1 MSLSR
6 APASAAPG
14 AVLVSADMERKR
26 TPLWEL
32 HKQHGARLIDF
43 GGWDLPVAYTAGTI
57 KEHKAVREAVGLFDV
72 SHMGEVYLRG
82 PRVREAIELLT
93 TNAVASAPA
102 GKAVY
107 TLLCRPSGGV
117 VDDCIF
123 YKRSDTE
130 FFVIVNA
137 SNVAKDLAWFR
148 EHTHSLCE
156 IEDVSDATAL
166 IAVQG
171 PKAIALVDRLAGGT
185 LGRLTS
191 FTFTDA
197 TVAGVPCVAT
207 RTGYTGED
215 GFELACANA
224 DAPALWT
231 ALIDNLPP
239 GGLPIGLGARDSL
252 RLEAKLP
259 LYGNDLDDD
268 HTPLEAGL
276 GWAVKLDREFI
287 GAQALREQKQ
297 RGLATQLVGFKIAD
311 DARAIARH
319 GYAVVDRSLPA
330 GEAQVIGTVTSG
342 APGITVGGSIGLAYV
357 PVALAQAG
365 TQLTIDCRGKDIPA
379 TVVSGKFYKRT

>member
-1 MSLSR
+1 M
-6 APASAAPG
+6 
-14 AVLVSADMERKR
+14 VERKR

-43 GGWDLPVAYTAGTI
+43 GGWDMPVAYPAGTI

-82 PRVREAIELLT
+82 PRVREAVEQLT

-137 SNVAKDLAWFR
+137 SNTAKDLEWFR
-148 EHTHSLCE
+148 EHSHSLCD
-156 IEDVSDATAL
+156 IEDVSAATAL

-171 PKAIALVDRLAGGT
+171 PKAVALVDRLAGGT
-185 LGRLTS
+185 LTGLTS
-191 FTFTDA
+191 FTFADA
-197 TVAGVPCVAT
+197 VIAGVPCVAA

-224 DAPALWT
+224 DAARLWT
-231 ALIDNLPP
+231 ALVEG
-239 GGLPIGLGARDSL
+239 GGLPIGLGARDTL
-252 RLEAKLP
+252 RLESKLP

-276 GWAVKLDREFI
+276 GWAVKLDREFL
-287 GAQALREQKQ
+287 GAQALRDQKQ
-297 RGLATQLVGFKIAD
+297 RGLERQLVGFKIPD
-311 DARAIARH
+311 EARAIARH
-319 GYAVVDRSLPA
+319 GYAVVDRSLGT
-330 GEAQVIGTVTSG
+330 GEAAVIGTVTSG
-342 APGITVGGSIGLAYV
+342 GPGICVGGAIGLAYV
-357 PVALAQAG
+357 PVARAKPG
-365 TQLTIDCRGKDIPA
+365 TQLTIDCRGKDILA

>member
-1 MSLSR
+1 
-6 APASAAPG
+6 
-14 AVLVSADMERKR
+14 MERKR
-26 TPLWEL
+26 TPLWDL

-43 GGWDLPVAYTAGTI
+43 GGWDMPVAYPTGTI
-57 KEHKAVREAVGLFDV
+57 KEHTAVREAVGLFDV
-72 SHMGEVYLRG
+72 SHMGEAYLRG
-82 PRVREAIELLT
+82 PRVREAIERLT
-93 TNAVASAPA
+93 TNAVASAAP

-137 SNVAKDLAWFR
+137 SNTAKDLDWFR
-148 EHTHSLCE
+148 EHTHSRCD

-171 PKAIALVDRLAGGT
+171 PRAVALVDQLAGGT
-185 LGRLTS
+185 LTGLTS
-191 FTFTDA
+191 FTFADA
-197 TVAGVPCVAT
+197 VVAGVPCVAA

-224 DAPALWT
+224 DAPRLWT
-231 ALIDNLPP
+231 ALIEG
-239 GGLPIGLGARDSL
+239 GGLPIGLGARDTL
-252 RLEAKLP
+252 RLESRLP

-276 GWAVKLDREFI
+276 GWAVKLDREFL
-287 GAQALREQKQ
+287 GAEALRAQKQ
-297 RGLATQLVGFKIAD
+297 RGLERQLVGFKIAG

-319 GYAVVDRSLPA
+319 GYAVVDRSLGTG
-330 GEAQVIGTVTSG
+330 GEAVIGTVTSG
-342 APGITVGGSIGLAYV
+342 GPGITVGGAIGLAYV
-357 PVALAQAG
+357 PATRAAAG
-365 TQLTIDCRGKDIPA
+365 TQLTIDCRGKDIAA

>member
-1 MSLSR
+1 
-6 APASAAPG
+6 
-14 AVLVSADMERKR
+14 MERKR

-32 HKQHGARLIDF
+32 HKQLGAKLIDF
-43 GGWDLPVAYTAGTI
+43 GGWDMPVAYPTGTI

-72 SHMGEVYLRG
+72 SHMGEAYLRG

-107 TLLCRPSGGV
+107 TLLCRPSGGI

-137 SNVAKDLAWFR
+137 SNTAKDLQWFR
-148 EHTHSLCE
+148 EHTHSLCD

-171 PKAIALVDRLAGGT
+171 PKATQLVDQLAGGS
-185 LGRLTS
+185 LAAMPG

-197 TVAGVPCVAT
+197 AVAGVACVAA

-215 GFELACANA
+215 GFELACSNA
-224 DAPALWT
+224 DAPKLWT
-231 ALIDNLPP
+231 ALVEA
-239 GGLPIGLGARDSL
+239 GGLPIGLGARDTL
-252 RLEAKLP
+252 RLESRLP

-276 GWAVKLDREFI
+276 GWAVKLDREFL
-287 GAQALREQKQ
+287 GAQVLRDQKQ
-297 RGLATQLVGFKIAD
+297 RGLDRQLVGFKIPD
-311 DARAIARH
+311 EARAIARH
-319 GYAVVDRSLPA
+319 GYAVVDRSLGT
-330 GEAQVIGTVTSG
+330 GEQQVIGTVTSG
-342 APGITVGGSIGLAYV
+342 GPGITVGGAIGLAYV
-357 PVALAQAG
+357 PVALAAPG

-379 TVVSGKFYKRT
+379 TVVSGKFYKRTHP

>member
-1 MSLSR
+1 
-6 APASAAPG
+6 
-14 AVLVSADMERKR
+14 MERKR

-32 HKQHGARLIDF
+32 HKQLGARLIDF
-43 GGWDLPVAYTAGTI
+43 GGWDMPVAYPAGTI
-57 KEHKAVREAVGLFDV
+57 KEHRAVRESVGLFDV
-72 SHMGEVYLRG
+72 SHMGEFYLRG
-82 PRVREAIELLT
+82 PRVCEAVEQLT
-93 TNAVASAPA
+93 TNAVASVRP

-123 YKRSDTE
+123 YKRSDQE

-137 SNVAKDLAWFR
+137 SNTAKDLEWLR

-171 PKAIALVDRLAGGT
+171 PRAVALVDKLAGGA
-185 LGRLTS
+185 LSDLTS
-191 FTFTDA
+191 FTFADA
-197 TVAGVPCVAT
+197 TVAGVPCVAA

-215 GFELACANA
+215 GFELACRNE
-224 DAPALWT
+224 DAAALWA
-231 ALIDNLPP
+231 ALVDALPP
-239 GGLPIGLGARDSL
+239 GGLPIGLGARDTL

-287 GAQALREQKQ
+287 GAAALRAQKQ
-297 RGLATQLVGFKIAD
+297 QGLTRQLVGFKIAE

-319 GYAVVDRSLPA
+319 GYAVVDRTRGT
-330 GEAQVIGTVTSG
+330 GEDAVIGDVTSG
-342 APGITVGGSIGLAYV
+342 GPGITVGGAIGLAYV
-357 PVALAQAG
+357 PVGYAAAG

>member
-1 MSLSR
+1 
-6 APASAAPG
+6 
-14 AVLVSADMERKR
+14 MERKR

-32 HKQHGARLIDF
+32 HKQAGARLIDF
-43 GGWDLPVAYTAGTI
+43 GGWDMPVAYTAGTI

-72 SHMGEVYLRG
+72 SHMGEAYLRG
-82 PRVREAIELLT
+82 PRVMEAVEQLT
-93 TNAVASAPA
+93 SNAVASARP

-137 SNVAKDLAWFR
+137 SNTAKDLDWFR
-148 EHTHSLCE
+148 ENTHSLCD

-171 PKAIALVDRLAGGT
+171 PKAVAMVDRLAGGA
-185 LGRLTS
+185 LSGLTS
-191 FTFTDA
+191 FTFADA
-197 TVAGVPCVAT
+197 TIAGVACVAA

-215 GFELACANA
+215 GFELACLND
-224 DAPALWT
+224 DAPKLWSALVE
-231 ALIDNLPP
+231 A
-239 GGLPIGLGARDSL
+239 GGLPIGLGARDTL
-252 RLEAKLP
+252 RLESKLP

-276 GWAVKLDREFI
+276 GWAVKLDREFL
-287 GAQALREQKQ
+287 GAQALRDQKQ
-297 RGLATQLVGFKIAD
+297 RGLDRQLVGFKIAD

-319 GYAVVDRSLPA
+319 GYAVVDRSRGT
-330 GEAQVIGTVTSG
+330 GEEAVIGERYCSATCLAYASG
-342 APGITVGGSIGLAYV
+342 AISSSISLRSVGSSSII
-357 PVALAQAG
+357 Q
-365 TQLTIDCRGKDIPA
+365 PA
-379 TVVSGKFYKRT
+379 P

>member
-1 MSLSR
+1 
-6 APASAAPG
+6 
-14 AVLVSADMERKR
+14 MERKR
-26 TPLWEL
+26 TPLWDL
-32 HKQHGARLIDF
+32 HKQLGARLIDF
-43 GGWDLPVAYTAGTI
+43 GGWDLPVAYTAGTV
-57 KEHKAVREAVGLFDV
+57 KEHKATRESVGLFDV
-72 SHMGEVYLRG
+72 SHMGEFYLRG
-82 PRVREAIELLT
+82 PRVCEAVDQLT
-93 TNAVASAPA
+93 SNAVAGVRP

-107 TLLCRPSGGV
+107 TLLCRPSGGI

-137 SNVAKDLAWFR
+137 SNTAKDLDWLR
-148 EHTHSLCE
+148 EHTHSLCD

-171 PKAIALVDRLAGGT
+171 PRATGLVDRLAGGT
-185 LGRLTS
+185 LSELPS
-191 FTFTDA
+191 FAFADVN
-197 TVAGVPCVAT
+197 VAGVPCMAA

-215 GFELACANA
+215 GFELACASSH
-224 DAPALWT
+224 APALWS
-231 ALIDNLPP
+231 ALIANLPP
-239 GGLPIGLGARDSL
+239 GGLPVGLAARDTL
-252 RLEAKLP
+252 RLEARLP

-287 GAQALREQKQ
+287 GAQALRDQKQ
-297 RGLATQLVGFKIAD
+297 RGLTRQLAGFKIAD

-319 GYAVVDRSLPA
+319 GYAVVDRSLGT
-330 GEAQVIGTVTSG
+330 GEAAVIGNVTSG
-342 APGITVGGSIGLAYV
+342 GPGIWVGGAVGLAYV
-357 PVALAQAG
+357 PSAHAKAG